1 MHNPYTAELRM
12 EAHSPVGMYKDTLL
26 ICGGKTLRGPSVAS
40 ALLGNELEAGDAV
53 FLGFV
58 KLVPDR
64 LMVALDEHRQ
74 GHRQLL
80 PAWCACVERKCQ
92 NATLHRDA
100 QQQVD
105 CPSVPQVGWIIWH
118 LRFLWRIPIALSSS
132 KMREMGAELFLA
144 FFLQFWIFF
153 GFRAWCD
160 LYGVLQVCRMV
171 SA

>member
-58 KLVPDR
+58 KLVPDC

-100 QQQVD
+100 RQQVD

-118 LRFLWRIPIALSSS
+118 LRFLWRIPLPLVRARCGWPAEFQEVKSKHMDLSY
-132 KMREMGAELFLA
+132 R
-144 FFLQFWIFF
+144 I
-153 GFRAWCD
+153 
-160 LYGVLQVCRMV
+160 VLVG
-171 SA
+171 